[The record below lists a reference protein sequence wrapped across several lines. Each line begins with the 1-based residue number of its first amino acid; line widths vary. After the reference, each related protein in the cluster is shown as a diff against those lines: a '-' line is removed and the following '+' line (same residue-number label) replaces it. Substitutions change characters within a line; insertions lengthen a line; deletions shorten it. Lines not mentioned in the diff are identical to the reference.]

1 MRKVRKPNSAFQVPE
16 EAKENM
22 RKTIRKARLEGKE
35 IKMTSAK
42 VHGCN
47 RCVECDGKCPT

>member
-22 RKTIRKARLEGKE
+22 RKTIRKARLEGEE
-35 IKMTSAK
+35 IKMTSTK